1 MLYINYGKFSR
12 MQKRLALV
20 LSFCVL
26 TAVGCSQQSTQ
37 ATITK
42 EKSINPRC
50 NTEAGMA
57 GGWYDSAVTPEATA
71 AVDSVLAMMNTSAQ
85 LSKILDVKTQV
96 VNGINYAIDFELD
109 NGEVWNTRV
118 YQNLEGKYTMTQ
130 PAALGSMTQDCQ

>member
-1 MLYINYGKFSR
+1 

-26 TAVGCSQQSTQ
+26 TAVGCSQESTQ
-37 ATITK
+37 ATTVK
-42 EKSINPRC
+42 EKSINPLC

-57 GGWYDSAVTPEATA
+57 GGWQDSAVTPEATA

-96 VNGINYAIDFELD
+96 VNGINYAIDFELA

-118 YQNLEGKYTMTQ
+118 YRSLKGEYAMTQ
-130 PAALGSMTQDCQ
+130 PAVLGSMTQDCQ